1 MIKIFVDANIFFAAA
16 KSPRGGSALIL
27 ELAKKKR
34 IKIVT
39 VNYVLR
45 EAEKNIKNKLDIR
58 FLLAHYQNVLEI
70 NPEIQSLDAITL
82 KNVGLFIDVL
92 PIKDIPILLGALL
105 SGAGILL
112 TLDKKDFLENKKLG
126 KLKLPLKIINPEI
139 FIKKHL

>member
-1 MIKIFVDANIFFAAA
+1 MIKIFADANIFFAAA

-27 ELAKKKR
+27 ELAKNKK

-39 VNYVLR
+39 VNYALR

-82 KNVGLFIDVL
+82 KNIGLFADVL